1 MFGGRGRA
9 LAVVAVAAVG
19 VSTAAVV
26 VAAPASAATNFGTT
40 ITAGT
45 TLHNGDWLRSTS
57 TVYNKFAYSYYT
69 LKFSIDSN
77 NDGNLNEYYHYVDP
91 SGDSVGLVWTATH
104 RNLGSGYAD
113 LNSNGVLEVVGSK
126 DSWKSGTGSLG
137 VTKLVLGAAGHAKL
151 ETGGGAVKWD
161 SWDGMCGQAEIH
173 LGSISSAVSAGCRN
187 RTGVTS
193 DYSSHPSLVYSWG
206 AGHGSAPGASY
217 GICCS
222 PSGYND
228 TTRFGF
234 DCSGFT
240 RYMYYRAWGKQ
251 DMAVGGGSA
260 ASQWSNGLGGNRIYD
275 RSSLQIGDVMY
286 FGSPVDHT
294 GVYIGNG
301 YILDALNHQYGIDV
315 HSLSNGQYPAFTGA
329 LRGIFD

>member
-1 MFGGRGRA
+1 MLGRRA
-9 LAVVAVAAVG
+9 RPLAVVAIAAVG
-19 VSTAAVV
+19 ISSAAVV
-26 VAAPASAATNFGTT
+26 AATPAAAATNFGST
-40 ITAGT
+40 IAAGT
-45 TLHNGDWLRSTS
+45 TLHNGDWLRSAS
-57 TVYNKFAYSYYT
+57 TTYNKYAYSYYT

-77 NDGNLNEYYHYVDP
+77 NDGNLYEYYHYVDP
-91 SGDSVGLVWTATH
+91 SGDSKSLVWTATQ

-113 LNSNGVLEVVGSK
+113 LNSNGVLEVVGTK

-151 ETGGGAVKWD
+151 ETGGGVVKWD
-161 SWDGMCGQAEIH
+161 SWDGMCGQEQIR

-193 DYSSHPSLVYSWG
+193 DYSSHPNLVYSWG
-206 AGHGSAPGASY
+206 AGHGSSPGASY

-228 TTRFGF
+228 TATFGF

-240 RYMYYRAWGKQ
+240 RYMYYRAWGRQ
-251 DMAVGGGSA
+251 DMAVGGGTA
-260 ASQWSNGLGGNRIYD
+260 ANQWSNGLGGTRIYD

-294 GVYIGNG
+294 AVYIGNN
-301 YILDALNHQYGIDV
+301 YVVDALNHSYDIGV
-315 HSLSNGQYPAFTGA
+315 HSLSNGQYPPFVGA